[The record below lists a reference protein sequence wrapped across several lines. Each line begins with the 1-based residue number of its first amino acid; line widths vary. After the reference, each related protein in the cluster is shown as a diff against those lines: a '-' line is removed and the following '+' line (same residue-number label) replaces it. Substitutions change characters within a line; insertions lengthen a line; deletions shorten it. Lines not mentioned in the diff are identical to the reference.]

1 MWTRH
6 PCTACD
12 FSGARIGTSRTQIV
26 ILTELTPKSGWIIAK
41 GCCRDGKYLEKP
53 LKQL

>member
-6 PCTACD
+6 PCSACD
-12 FSGARIGTSRTQIV
+12 FPNARIGTVRTQIV
-26 ILTELTPKSGWIIAK
+26 ILTELAPKSGWIIVK
-41 GCCRDGKYLEKP
+41 SYCRDGKYLEKP